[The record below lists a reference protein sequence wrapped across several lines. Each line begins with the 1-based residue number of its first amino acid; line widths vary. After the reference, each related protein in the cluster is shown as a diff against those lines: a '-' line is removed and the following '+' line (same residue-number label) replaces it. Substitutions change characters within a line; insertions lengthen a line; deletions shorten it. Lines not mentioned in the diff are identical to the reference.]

1 MEQDPVAQKRVAKI
15 AKYRG
20 EYDRWGN
27 RYTKTMLNTRHLL
40 QNSNEDI
47 FQTIK
52 KEMEDTAVDDRP
64 RSRLDLSQYNLGGI
78 HY

>member
-1 MEQDPVAQKRVAKI
+1 MVQKRVAKI

-40 QNSNEDI
+40 HNSNEDI

-64 RSRLDLSQYNLGGI
+64 RSRLDLSQYNLGLI
-78 HY
+78 HDWEDT